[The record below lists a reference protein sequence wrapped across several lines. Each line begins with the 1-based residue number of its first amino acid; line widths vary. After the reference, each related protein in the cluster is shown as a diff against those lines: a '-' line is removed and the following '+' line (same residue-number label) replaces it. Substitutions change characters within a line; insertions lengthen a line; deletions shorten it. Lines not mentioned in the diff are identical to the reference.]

1 MLRFPFS
8 IHPRAAQPSSA
19 VNDQVF
25 SSTSATPAGPR
36 RALSLPSPW
45 DKCQNLGCGW
55 AEAQTPPAAA
65 FGDPGA
71 HVTDAVISRV
81 MILRLLPNG
90 ICIIFTQKIPVKA
103 EVLNKGQNLRSKL
116 KNWEP
121 YSLKR
126 CVVSL
131 KCH

>member
-25 SSTSATPAGPR
+25 GSTSATPAGPR
-36 RALSLPSPW
+36 RVLSLPSPW

-71 HVTDAVISRV
+71 HVTDAVIRRGDDIKATSQWNLHHFHSKDASKSRS
-81 MILRLLPNG
+81 
-90 ICIIFTQKIPVKA
+90 A
-103 EVLNKGQNLRSKL
+103 
-116 KNWEP
+116 
-121 YSLKR
+121 
-126 CVVSL
+126 
-131 KCH
+131 